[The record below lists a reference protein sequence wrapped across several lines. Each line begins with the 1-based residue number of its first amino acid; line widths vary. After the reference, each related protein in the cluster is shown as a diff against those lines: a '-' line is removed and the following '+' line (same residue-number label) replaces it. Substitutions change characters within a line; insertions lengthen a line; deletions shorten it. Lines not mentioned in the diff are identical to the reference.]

1 MMVTRLLLMRMIS
14 LLSTPLV
21 APGSLCLSVMFSCSE
36 SSSGQLGL
44 PPILRPSAG
53 RERATRSLRS
63 PETLQPSERERDAG
77 SGSGSD
83 TLRVSGHWVQLTRA
97 RAHCHWPV
105 CSPLKLSRPDYTKI
119 QRTNLFLMV
128 HIRVGA
134 VDMKGRYPNIFW
146 YLFVLLPRLNCPF
159 LEGIFWTWMIFQYP
173 PGTKWSSRTRSS

>member
-63 PETLQPSERERDAG
+63 PERERCWLRLRLWHTPSLRPLSTADTSQGPLPLACLLPTQTLEARLHKNTENKFIFDGTYPGWG
-77 SGSGSD
+77 SGHERKISKYFFGF
-83 TLRVSGHWVQLTRA
+83 
-97 RAHCHWPV
+97 V
-105 CSPLKLSRPDYTKI
+105 CPPPSSKLSVSRGY
-119 QRTNLFLMV
+119 FL
-128 HIRVGA
+128 
-134 VDMKGRYPNIFW
+134 D
-146 YLFVLLPRLNCPF
+146 LNDIP
-159 LEGIFWTWMIFQYP
+159 I
-173 PGTKWSSRTRSS
+173 SSRN